1 MGTADEEG
9 KGQHAHAAGRGTE
22 DAMPSFPTAT
32 SKVTLLSVCHVT
44 PLSFSYIA
52 VNLLGLFVLFDGNFG
67 GVHVKVVSGQNKS
80 VLIPPVQGVKAM
92 LTKRDQLRR
101 LGKAEVQAQKSETNP
116 DCVFLFVD
124 ILSTGPT
131 VSTDCY

>member
-92 LTKRDQLRR
+92 LTKRD
-101 LGKAEVQAQKSETNP
+101 VQAQKSETNP